1 MFTLTFLRK
10 CLRAALLLSFVFTGG
25 IAMAVEEPVFELT
38 MQEDAF
44 EVRIYPALV
53 AAQVNARG
61 TRGEAVNAGFRL
73 LADYIFGNNKGKQT
87 IAMTAP
93 VMQAPGATPSQP
105 TSPSAGTGTGAG
117 NSEVIAMTAPVLQTQ
132 TDGAW
137 TIQFVM
143 PKTYTLQTLPTPNNA
158 QVRLVQ
164 LPPTRFAVVR
174 FSGLAGDA
182 DIAEKTAAL
191 NTFMDKHQLRRAG
204 APTLARYNPPWTLW
218 FMRRNEIMVPLEP

>member
-1 MFTLTFLRK
+1 
-10 CLRAALLLSFVFTGG
+10 
-25 IAMAVEEPVFELT
+25 MAVEEPVFELA

-44 EVRIYPALV
+44 EVRIYPTLV
-53 AAQVNARG
+53 AAQVSVSG
-61 TRGEAVNAGFRL
+61 TRSEAVNAGFRL
-73 LADYIFGNNKGKQT
+73 LAGYIFGNNKGKQT
-87 IAMTAP
+87 VAMTAP
-93 VMQAPGATPSQP
+93 VMQARSQTADQ
-105 TSPSAGTGTGAG
+105 TSSPPVGKRTSTGS
-117 NSEVIAMTAPVLQTQ
+117 SEVIAMTAPVLQTQ

-137 TIQFVM
+137 TVQFVM
-143 PKTYTLQTLPTPNNA
+143 PKTYSLQTLPTPNNA

-174 FSGLAGDA
+174 FSGLAGEA

-191 NTFMDKHQLRRAG
+191 NAFIDKHQLRRAG